1 LQHGTLLTSADG
13 AIAWGLSTNRPF
25 REDCAAKENGF
36 VLSANCFVRAPA
48 TKQFAAGQPAPRH
61 GTMTACPLTFGA
73 GMLIACNN
81 GAFSLMARG
90 MGGPYDGADPDG
102 RAGEGAA
109 VSQNCTN
116 LHPKRLIAAAG
127 LALALTAAAA
137 QAAAARE
144 FRAADIQEE
153 NYPTVQALRFMDQLV
168 ADRTGGRHRIRVFHS
183 RTLGEESQTIEQTR
197 VGAIDMNRIN
207 VGAIGNF
214 APVLN
219 VLALPFLFRSV
230 DHMHKVV
237 EGPIGDQILRS
248 LEPEGFIGL
257 TYYDSGARSIYTAT
271 KPVRT
276 LADLKGLRIR
286 VQQSELMEKMIRALG
301 AQPISLAYGQV
312 LTALTTKLVDG
323 AENNWPSFVATGH
336 YKVAPFYTPTLHTMG
351 PEVLVMSRRAWADLS
366 ADDRTV
372 FRAAARESSKY
383 MSQQWQDWE
392 ERSQREA
399 IAAGV
404 KVISDIDRKPFE
416 DATKPLRD
424 ELRADPRFAPLI
436 ERIEATR

>member
-1 LQHGTLLTSADG
+1 
-13 AIAWGLSTNRPF
+13 
-25 REDCAAKENGF
+25 
-36 VLSANCFVRAPA
+36 
-48 TKQFAAGQPAPRH
+48 
-61 GTMTACPLTFGA
+61 
-73 GMLIACNN
+73 
-81 GAFSLMARG
+81 
-90 MGGPYDGADPDG
+90 
-102 RAGEGAA
+102 
-109 VSQNCTN
+109 
-116 LHPKRLIAAAG
+116 
-127 LALALTAAAA
+127 
-137 QAAAARE
+137 
-144 FRAADIQEE
+144 
-153 NYPTVQALRFMDQLV
+153 
-168 ADRTGGRHRIRVFHS
+168 
-183 RTLGEESQTIEQTR
+183 
-197 VGAIDMNRIN
+197 
-207 VGAIGNF
+207 
-214 APVLN
+214 
-219 VLALPFLFRSV
+219 
-230 DHMHKVV
+230 
-237 EGPIGDQILRS
+237 
-248 LEPEGFIGL
+248 
-257 TYYDSGARSIYTAT
+257 
-271 KPVRT
+271 
-276 LADLKGLRIR
+276 
-286 VQQSELMEKMIRALG
+286 MEKMIRALG